1 MISTYL
7 SVFVAVI
14 VISVLIYLL
23 LKQKAGEGNS
33 KKRSFNQKAMTLDE
47 SPVAGGKTG
56 GVNVE
61 LVQNKWREITAMQA
75 SGASGLKN
83 ALIEADKLLDYVMIQ
98 KGFSG
103 ETMGDRLKSGGGA
116 FSNLN
121 AIWGAHK
128 LRNQMAHDI
137 EHDMV
142 PEQFKQAIA
151 TLGQG
156 IRDLGVTV
164 T

>member
-1 MISTYL
+1 MTYISMI
-7 SVFVAVI
+7 VAVI
-14 VISVLIYLL
+14 VITGLIYYL
-23 LKQKAGEGNS
+23 LKQKAGDSG
-33 KKRSFNQKAMTLDE
+33 KKRSFKPEKMTGSE
-47 SPVAGGKTG
+47 SSPTTQQGGLNT
-56 GVNVE
+56 E
-61 LVQNKWREITAMQA
+61 LVQSKWRDITAMQA
-75 SGASGLKN
+75 GGASGLKS
-83 ALIEADKLLDYVMIQ
+83 ALVEADKLLDYVMIQ

-103 ETMGDRLKSGGGA
+103 ETMGDRLKSGGTA

-151 TLGQG
+151 ILGQG
-156 IRDLGVTV
+156 IRDLGVTLS
-164 T
+164 

>member
-1 MISTYL
+1 
-7 SVFVAVI
+7 
-14 VISVLIYLL
+14 
-23 LKQKAGEGNS
+23 
-33 KKRSFNQKAMTLDE
+33 
-47 SPVAGGKTG
+47 
-56 GVNVE
+56 
-61 LVQNKWREITAMQA
+61 
-75 SGASGLKN
+75 
-83 ALIEADKLLDYVMIQ
+83 MIQ

>member
-7 SVFVAVI
+7 SVLVAVI
-14 VISVLIYLL
+14 VISVLIYIL
-23 LKQKAGEGNS
+23 LKQKAGASNG
-33 KKRSFNQKAMTLDE
+33 KKRKFNEKAMTLDDAKT
-47 SPVAGGKTG
+47 SGGMQA

-61 LVQNKWREITAMQA
+61 LVQNKWREITARQA
-75 SGASGLKN
+75 SGVAGLKN

-98 KGFSG
+98 KGFTG
-103 ETMGDRLKSGGGA
+103 ETMGDRLKSGGSA

-121 AIWGAHK
+121 AIWDAHK
-128 LRNQMAHDI
+128 LRNQMAHDV
-137 EHDMV
+137 EHDVV

-156 IRDLGVTV
+156 IRDLGVLLQ
-164 T
+164 